1 MVPRVSAIKGVDCN
15 AFSVILLLMR
25 RNILIL
31 FTGNLALVRELL
43 NQGKLTKMQLVRS
56 PK

>member
-43 NQGKLTKMQLVRS
+43 NQGEVDKNATGKKS
-56 PK
+56 